1 MGSAIFVLFGFI
13 FGWLYLESGSVWTTV
28 LMHSYN
34 NQISLKLFKWEIQ
47 VEPSPL
53 QQTSMAILPVL
64 LVWAGLFF
72 TGAFT

>member
-64 LVWAGLFF
+64 LVWAVLFF